1 MLCAW
6 VIIFT
11 VLGEIN
17 YIEAF
22 IFDLW
27 HQYTPWTDSK
37 ILSALAWLLNY
48 SGEQTSLEM
57 KNAFGALTF
66 YISIRKEPSANGKC
80 WSKSS
85 YFNLPGCP
93 FCRRKEQNLSSCL
106 VALRIL
112 TSNFACSSEIWWL
125 EAELESTEH
134 GKSEFPQRNCKIKV
148 LDIKIGQRHLVV
160 LLSAHGLLFI
170 GVPRGSVRICKI
182 FPLLL
187 FPENAPRLHLSERWG
202 IVPKLV
208 FYVLL
213 TQLFKYSE
221 ASTSRFGLF
230 SHFSHCLHRTIFPF
244 LKSSPSFLVQYMG
257 MHSQLGSDTGVKG
270 HILGTT
276 LQSSVCHL
284 AEGAAGT
291 GLQQN
296 QPGYRDIIP
305 ITCGFYLPLLFSA
318 RWSTRFSCLCSWGKD
333 GGVPRSPQ
341 AAGDITVHSS
351 EAPLEWW
358 KLIPSSSFLCCAC
371 FQYYFIVLSVFLTT
385 FGETLFLVL
394 MRTKTQITLKLM
406 NTAGQRPSCSL

>member
-93 FCRRKEQNLSSCL
+93 SCRRKEQNVSSCF
-106 VALRIL
+106 VALGIL
-112 TSNFACSSEIWWL
+112 TPNFACSSEIWWWKQSL
-125 EAELESTEH
+125 KAQNMANQPESQDCHKETY
-134 GKSEFPQRNCKIKV
+134 CKIKI
-148 LDIKIGQRHLVV
+148 LDIKTGQRHSAV
-160 LLSAHGLLFI
+160 LLCSLVFPEDVWASA
-170 GVPRGSVRICKI
+170 I
-182 FPLLL
+182 FLPLLL
-187 FPENAPRLHLSERWG
+187 FPENAPRLCLSERWV

-208 FYVLL
+208 FSVLL
-213 TQLFKYSE
+213 TQGFKYSG
-221 ASTSRFGLF
+221 ASTPRLGVF

-244 LKSSPSFLVQYMG
+244 
-257 MHSQLGSDTGVKG
+257 
-270 HILGTT
+270 
-276 LQSSVCHL
+276 
-284 AEGAAGT
+284 
-291 GLQQN
+291 
-296 QPGYRDIIP
+296 
-305 ITCGFYLPLLFSA
+305 
-318 RWSTRFSCLCSWGKD
+318 
-333 GGVPRSPQ
+333 
-341 AAGDITVHSS
+341 
-351 EAPLEWW
+351 
-358 KLIPSSSFLCCAC
+358 
-371 FQYYFIVLSVFLTT
+371 
-385 FGETLFLVL
+385 
-394 MRTKTQITLKLM
+394 
-406 NTAGQRPSCSL
+406 